1 MRVIRIGPG
10 ALLAA
15 GLMVGGTAAVALCG
29 DRATT
34 AADAQRPADNTGRNV
49 RDRSGKT
56 LTPGDQSNS
65 KADVELTRRIRRAIV
80 ADDSLSMK
88 AHNVKIITTKD
99 GVVTLRGP
107 VASEEERASVAAKAK
122 EVAGAR
128 KVDNQLE
135 IARH

>member
-1 MRVIRIGPG
+1 MHVIRIGPG
-10 ALLAA
+10 ALVAA
-15 GLMVGGTAAVALCG
+15 GLMLVAGTAAIAPCG

-34 AADAQRPADNTGRNV
+34 AAEAQRPADNTGRNV
-49 RDRSGKT
+49 RDRNDKT
-56 LTPGDQSNS
+56 LTPEDQSND

-80 ADDSLSMK
+80 ADDSLSTQ

-99 GVVTLRGP
+99 GVTLRGP

>member
-1 MRVIRIGPG
+1 MRVMRIGPG

-15 GLMVGGTAAVALCG
+15 GLMLAGTAAVAVCG

-56 LTPGDQSNS
+56 LTAQDQSNS

-80 ADDSLSMK
+80 ADDSLSTK
-88 AHNVKIITTKD
+88 AHNVKIITTK
-99 GVVTLRGP
+99 GGVTLRGP